1 MFTIKLFY
9 PMLIFAV
16 SITTTHAKE
25 SNTPGPLVGKIAP
38 HWSLKTSKGKFK
50 SLRSYAAPQNDKK
63 WKIEEDRKVIVM
75 SFFASWC
82 QPCIKE
88 IGELHKLKNTFKD
101 SDVEFFF
108 IYLTDFFRHRA
119 KEVKKYLEAPSASE
133 FLDDKGLTDITVLE
147 DPTGRTARAYGVSS
161 VLPRLFVI
169 DKYKNVKM
177 DETGLCSSC
186 LVDDLVP
193 LIENLLEE

>member
-9 PMLIFAV
+9 PMLIFAL
-16 SITTTHAKE
+16 SITTIHAKE

-63 WKIEEDRKVIVM
+63 WKIEEDRKIIVM

-88 IGELHKLKNTFKD
+88 IGELHKLKENYAGD
-101 SDVEFFF
+101 QIEFFF
-108 IYLTDFFRHRA
+108 SKPNR
-119 KEVKKYLEAPSASE
+119 
-133 FLDDKGLTDITVLE
+133 FL
-147 DPTGRTARAYGVSS
+147 
-161 VLPRLFVI
+161 
-169 DKYKNVKM
+169 
-177 DETGLCSSC
+177 
-186 LVDDLVP
+186 
-193 LIENLLEE
+193 